1 MLEEQRGVARLKV
14 AENLIAGVND
24 GTGLCVHK
32 CGWTSKHA
40 YAYMKQ
46 LEREDLWPAKLP
58 GIPISKA
65 LEKAD
70 RMPDP
75 VPQESFD
82 TPCTYEYKH
91 AAPEYRR
98 SRGWSLRV
106 GMFNESI
113 GLCLHCVRSGSM
125 DSSCSQHYCS

>member
-1 MLEEQRGVARLKV
+1 MLEEQRGIAKLKL
-14 AENLIAGVND
+14 ADLLIEGVND

-46 LEREDLWPAKLP
+46 LEREGLWPAELP
-58 GIPISKA
+58 NLPISKA
-65 LEKAD
+65 LELAD

-75 VPQESFD
+75 VPEESFD
-82 TPCTYEYKH
+82 TPCTYKYKH
-91 AAPEYRR
+91 AAPAYRKD
-98 SRGWSLRV
+98 RGRRLSVLK
-106 GMFNESI
+106 ESI

-125 DSSCSQHYCS
+125 DSSCSQH